1 MGTFLCSEHALLEQ
15 MPSTVRAGHG
25 QSADERGLGSEL
37 SAQSGSWAWP
47 CDAARALAEM
57 PMGVVSVQVRARLA
71 LPWGGGRAAGRK
83 GQLEPGPDEWAGTGQ
98 AEQAGTAFQGQE

>member
-1 MGTFLCSEHALLEQ
+1 
-15 MPSTVRAGHG
+15 
-25 QSADERGLGSEL
+25 
-37 SAQSGSWAWP
+37 
-47 CDAARALAEM
+47 
-57 PMGVVSVQVRARLA
+57 MGVGSVQVRARLA